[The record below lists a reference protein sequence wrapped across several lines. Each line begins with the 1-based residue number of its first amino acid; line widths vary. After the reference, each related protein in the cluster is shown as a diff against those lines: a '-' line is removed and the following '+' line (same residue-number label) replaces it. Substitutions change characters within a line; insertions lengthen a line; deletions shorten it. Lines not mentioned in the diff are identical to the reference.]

1 MVRAVH
7 EQLLDLGQSFG
18 AVGLILGVV
27 ALVWKWPVGP
37 LVRWGRSAARF
48 FDQFRDDWI
57 GVDDRDGVPGRPG
70 VMTQLAEQR
79 SSMSAVRE
87 RVTRLERDWER
98 FVRFERDLLKVRSD
112 VTFLMAPHQTPQRSD
127 DDRT

>member
-1 MVRAVH
+1 MMTCMFFGPWAGLTMVC
-7 EQLLDLGQSFG
+7 
-18 AVGLILGVV
+18 
-27 ALVWKWPVGP
+27 
-37 LVRWGRSAARF
+37 
-48 FDQFRDDWI
+48 
-57 GVDDRDGVPGRPG
+57 
-70 VMTQLAEQR
+70 
-79 SSMSAVRE
+79 SMSAVRE